1 MKKVNGDSM
10 YEGKGTHLHLLD
22 LQPSPLEDLHPPTPD
37 THTAEYIAPVQSGM
51 AALAEK

>member
-10 YEGKGTHLHLLD
+10 YEGKGTHLHLL
-22 LQPSPLEDLHPPTPD
+22 DLHPPTPD